1 MAALV
6 AEYFVEI
13 SHFKRCMLVELLLV
27 LLFFFLLTNSDQTL
41 IVGTQLNSPLYR
53 LNWLLLYFQC
63 LSCFYC
69 TIMLE

>member
-1 MAALV
+1 M
-6 AEYFVEI
+6 I
-13 SHFKRCMLVELLLV
+13 I
-27 LLFFFLLTNSDQTL
+27 FLSFNYSDQTL

-69 TIMLE
+69 TVIVRVERNILGT